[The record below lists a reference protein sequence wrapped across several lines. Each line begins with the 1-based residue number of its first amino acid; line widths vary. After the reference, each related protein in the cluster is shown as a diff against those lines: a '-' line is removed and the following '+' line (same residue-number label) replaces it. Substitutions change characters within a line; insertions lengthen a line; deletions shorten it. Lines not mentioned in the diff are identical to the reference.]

1 MFNSSII
8 TPFVQP
14 NPDCTVYSPPPPY
27 FPGFSASYCE
37 YECRVSKSLK
47 INAYGMH
54 MYTLKTSDYNIV
66 ANSHTLQFTTT
77 HIK

>member
-1 MFNSSII
+1 VFSSSII

-37 YECRVSKSLK
+37 YHSDISELSRVHH
-47 INAYGMH
+47 IH
-54 MYTLKTSDYNIV
+54 MNMPNTKGSIV
-66 ANSHTLQFTTT
+66 STPRR
-77 HIK
+77 

>member
-1 MFNSSII
+1 VFSSSII

-37 YECRVSKSLK
+37 YKSDISELSRVHHIYEYAKYKGVNSLNSKK
-47 INAYGMH
+47 II
-54 MYTLKTSDYNIV
+54 NI
-66 ANSHTLQFTTT
+66 LQ
-77 HIK
+77 